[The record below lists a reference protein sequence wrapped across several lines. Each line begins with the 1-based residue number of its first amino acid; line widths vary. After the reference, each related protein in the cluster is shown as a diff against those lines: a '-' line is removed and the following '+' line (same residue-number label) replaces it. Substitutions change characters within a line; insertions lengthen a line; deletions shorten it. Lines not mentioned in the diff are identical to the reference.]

1 MSYLKNL
8 SLLCA
13 TLLFFSTTQAQQNL
27 RDTIFTEADSI
38 LATAQKEKAFILV
51 PESFSKGYR
60 LYKQA
65 EESLQ
70 KGRNLASIRR
80 DLDNAVV
87 YLEKS
92 LDGIRLAEVTFA
104 KTLAARED
112 AQKANAKKYSEDLWK
127 EAESLFVDAA
137 MELED
142 GDVKSAKR
150 GGAKAEDV
158 YRKAELSAIKGNYLS
173 ETKATLARADK
184 LKVYKY
190 APKTLEKAKKL
201 LAQAEL
207 ELTQNRYDIDQP
219 RALARQA
226 KYEAGHAI
234 YLATR
239 VLAVKDDEL
248 SIEDLILEHEDALI
262 SIAGAANI
270 MAELDAGF
278 AKPAAEVV
286 AHIENLQAEASQ
298 QAVDIEDLEKQ
309 LGALSSE
316 QVSLKKR
323 EALQKQ
329 QERIERM
336 FTRDEAQVLRR
347 GNDMILRLVGISF
360 NVGRSEIESHN
371 FGLIAKVQKAISI
384 FPDAKLVVEGHTDAF
399 GSDTSNLALSQK
411 RAESVRQYL
420 IANMNVSSSN
430 ISAVGYG
437 ESNPVA
443 NNETPEGRKKNRRID
458 IVIKPKV

>member
-1 MSYLKNL
+1 MKYFKQQAFI
-8 SLLCA
+8 CV
-13 TLLFFSTTQAQQNL
+13 TLFLISTVHAQNL
-27 RDTIFTEADSI
+27 RDTIFAEADSI
-38 LATAQKEKAFILV
+38 LAAAQQKKAFILS

-65 EESLQ
+65 EESLS

-92 LDGIRLAEVTFA
+92 MDGIKLAEVTFA
-104 KTLAARED
+104 KTLKARED

-142 GDVKSAKR
+142 GDVKDAKR

-158 YRKAELSAIKGNYLS
+158 YRKAELEAIKSNYLN
-173 ETKATLARADK
+173 ETQATLARADK
-184 LKVYKY
+184 LKVDKY

-201 LAQAEL
+201 LAQAEQS
-207 ELTQNRYDIDQP
+207 LTQNRYDIDQP
-219 RALARQA
+219 RDLARQA
-226 KYEAGHAI
+226 RYEASHAI
-234 YLATR
+234 YLSTR
-239 VLAVKDDEL
+239 VIGVKDKQL
-248 SIEDLILEHEDALI
+248 SLEDLILEHEQAI
-262 SIAGAANI
+262 TSIAGAAD
-270 MAELDAGF
+270 MVAELDNGF
-278 AKPAAEVV
+278 EKPAADL
-286 AHIENLQAEASQ
+286 AAYIDNLRSQANQ

-329 QERIERM
+329 AERIERM
-336 FTRDEAQVLRR
+336 FTRDEAIVLRR

-360 NVGRSEIESHN
+360 NVGRSEIEAHN
-371 FGLIAKVQKAISI
+371 FAMIAKVQKAIAV
-384 FPDAKLVVEGHTDAF
+384 FPDAKLVVEGHTDSF
-399 GSDTSNLALSQK
+399 GSDASNLALSQK

-420 IANMNVSSSN
+420 IANMNVVSSN
-430 ISAVGYG
+430 ITAVGYG

-458 IVIKPKV
+458 IVIKPRT